1 MTNNIYYSHAMPEFD
16 LKTIIF
22 MSMLLTFMLSMLLG
36 ITRAHHK
43 GLKGPGYWA
52 VGNLVVG
59 LGMVLVLMQL
69 DAKVLFLPGTALIG
83 AGLSLYIN
91 GIQAFSGKVPDH
103 RIPLFVFA
111 LLFVIDIYFLVVNK
125 DIRTTVVADAL
136 IFAGVYFICARLT
149 FAQDEGLLG
158 NLYWIT
164 SSLFLFLAL
173 LMLGRA
179 VSASRVDISV
189 FDSFATWPVNAYT
202 FMIGAVSQFFISS
215 LFVLMLSYQLN
226 KKLASM
232 VTVDGLT
239 GILNRR
245 GLEDACLKM
254 QGLCKRIHMGMAV
267 LLIDID
273 HFKKVNDEHG
283 HLTGDDVLRHL
294 AIVAAD
300 VLRTGDVIGRY
311 GGEEFA
317 VFMPN
322 TNESEAAILAERIR
336 AAIEAT
342 PFAEGNLSIP
352 LAASIG
358 VADSVRAGYDF
369 KGLIAA
375 ADSTLYSAKNT
386 GRNRVMRF
394 TEVKLA
400 L

>member
-1 MTNNIYYSHAMPEFD
+1 MPEFD

-36 ITRAHHK
+36 ITRVHHK

-52 VGNLVVG
+52 IGNLVVG

-69 DAKVLFLPGTALIG
+69 DDKVIFLPGTALIG

-91 GIQAFSGKVPDH
+91 GIQAFSGKTPDH
-103 RIPLFVFA
+103 RVPLTVFA
-111 LLFVIDIYFLVVNK
+111 LLFVVDVYFMLINK
-125 DIRTTVVADAL
+125 DIRTTVVLDAL
-136 IFAGVYFICARLT
+136 IFAAVYLACARLT

-164 SSLFLFLAL
+164 SSLFLFLGL
-173 LMLGRA
+173 LMIGRA
-179 VSASRVDISV
+179 VSAASVDIAV
-189 FDSFATWPVNAYT
+189 LNAFATWPVNAYT

-226 KKLASM
+226 RNLESM
-232 VTVDGLT
+232 VTVDGMT

-245 GLEDACLKM
+245 GLEDAANKM

-273 HFKKVNDEHG
+273 HFKKVNDKHG
-283 HLTGDDVLRHL
+283 HLVGDDVLRHVTK
-294 AIVAAD
+294 VASG

-322 TNESEAAILAERIR
+322 TNESEASILAERIR
-336 AAIEAT
+336 AAVESHA
-342 PFAEGNLSIP
+342 FEEGSLSV
-352 LAASIG
+352 AVSVSIG
-358 VADSVRAGYDF
+358 AADSIRAGYDF

-375 ADSTLYSAKNT
+375 ADSTLYAAKKA
-386 GRNRVMRF
+386 GRNKVLRY

-400 L
+400 V

>member
-1 MTNNIYYSHAMPEFD
+1 MPEFD

-36 ITRAHHK
+36 ITRVHHK

-52 VGNLVVG
+52 IGNLVVG

-69 DAKVLFLPGTALIG
+69 DDKVIFLPGTALIG

-91 GIQAFSGKVPDH
+91 GIQAFSGKTPDH
-103 RIPLFVFA
+103 RIPLAVFA
-111 LLFVIDIYFLVVNK
+111 LLFAVDVYFMVINK
-125 DIRTTVVADAL
+125 DIRTTVVLDAL
-136 IFAGVYFICARLT
+136 IFASVYLACARLT

-173 LMLGRA
+173 LMIGRA
-179 VSASRVDISV
+179 VSAARVDISV
-189 FDSFATWPVNAYT
+189 LNAFATWPVNAYT
-202 FMIGAVSQFFISS
+202 FMVGAVSQFFISS

-226 KKLASM
+226 KNLESM

-245 GLEDACLKM
+245 GLEDASQKM
-254 QGLCKRIHMGMAV
+254 QGLCRRIHMGMAG

-273 HFKKVNDEHG
+273 HFKKINDKYG
-283 HLTGDDVLRHL
+283 HLVGDDVLRHMTK
-294 AIVAAD
+294 VVSG
-300 VLRTGDVIGRY
+300 VLRTGDVVGRY

-322 TNESEAAILAERIR
+322 TNESEASILAERIR
-336 AAIEAT
+336 AAIENT
-342 PFAEGNLSIP
+342 PFVDGKLTIP
-352 LAASIG
+352 ITVSIG
-358 VADSVRAGYDF
+358 TADSVRAGYDF

-375 ADSTLYSAKNT
+375 TDATLYAAKKS
-386 GRNRVMRF
+386 GRNRVLRY

>member
-1 MTNNIYYSHAMPEFD
+1 MPEFD

-36 ITRAHHK
+36 ITRVHHK

-52 VGNLVVG
+52 IGNLVVG

-103 RIPLFVFA
+103 RIPLLVFA
-111 LLFVIDIYFLVVNK
+111 LLFVVDVYFMLINK
-125 DIRTTVVADAL
+125 DIRSTVVIDAL
-136 IFAGVYFICARLT
+136 IFSLVYLACARLT

-173 LMLGRA
+173 LMAGRA
-179 VSASRVDISV
+179 ISAASVDISV
-189 FDSFATWPVNAYT
+189 LNSFATWPVNAYT
-202 FMIGAVSQFFISS
+202 FMVGAVSQFFISS

-226 KKLASM
+226 KNLASM

-245 GLEDACLKM
+245 GLEDSCEKM
-254 QGLCKRIHMGMAV
+254 QGLCRRIHMGMAV

-273 HFKKVNDEHG
+273 HFKKVNDKHG
-283 HLTGDDVLRHL
+283 HLIGDDVLRHI
-294 AIVAAD
+294 ATVVSN
-300 VLRTGDVIGRY
+300 VLRTGDVAGRY
-311 GGEEFA
+311 GGEEFV

-322 TNESEAAILAERIR
+322 TNESEASILAERIR
-336 AAIEAT
+336 AAVEIT
-342 PFAEGNLSIP
+342 PFEAGKLKVPVTI
-352 LAASIG
+352 SIG
-358 VADSVRAGYDF
+358 AADSVRAGYDF

-375 ADSTLYSAKNT
+375 ADATLYAAKKG
-386 GRNRVMRF
+386 GRNKVLRY

>member
-1 MTNNIYYSHAMPEFD
+1 MPEFD

-36 ITRAHHK
+36 ITRVHHK

-52 VGNLVVG
+52 IGNLVVG

-69 DAKVLFLPGTALIG
+69 DDKVIFLPGTALIG

-91 GIQAFSGKVPDH
+91 GIQAFSGKAPDH
-103 RIPLFVFA
+103 RIPLTVFA
-111 LLFVIDIYFLVVNK
+111 LLFVVDVYFMLINK
-125 DIRTTVVADAL
+125 DIRTTVVLDAL
-136 IFAGVYFICARLT
+136 IFAAVYLACARLT

-164 SSLFLFLAL
+164 SSLFLFLGL
-173 LMLGRA
+173 LMVGRA
-179 VSASRVDISV
+179 ISAASVDISV
-189 FDSFATWPVNAYT
+189 LNAFATWPVNAYT

-226 KKLASM
+226 RNLESM
-232 VTVDGLT
+232 VTVDGMT

-245 GLEDACLKM
+245 GLEDAANKM

-273 HFKKVNDEHG
+273 HFKKVNDKHG
-283 HLTGDDVLRHL
+283 HLVGDDVLRHVTK
-294 AIVAAD
+294 VATG

-322 TNESEAAILAERIR
+322 TNESEASILAERIR
-336 AAIEAT
+336 AAVESHAYE
-342 PFAEGNLSIP
+342 EGTLSVP
-352 LAASIG
+352 VSVSIG
-358 VADSVRAGYDF
+358 AADSIRAGYDF

-375 ADSTLYSAKNT
+375 ADSTLYAAKKA
-386 GRNRVMRF
+386 GRNRVLRY

-400 L
+400 V

>member
-1 MTNNIYYSHAMPEFD
+1 MPQFD

-22 MSMLLTFMLSMLLG
+22 MSMLLTFMLSMLLA
-36 ITRAHHK
+36 ITRVHHK
-43 GLKGPGYWA
+43 EVNGPGYWS

-69 DAKVLFLPGTALIG
+69 DAAKALFLPGTALIG

-91 GIQAFSGKVPDH
+91 GIQAFVGKKPDH
-103 RIPLFVFA
+103 RIPA
-111 LLFVIDIYFLVVNK
+111 VIFSILVLVDYYFMQISH
-125 DIRTTVVADAL
+125 DIRTTVIMDAL
-136 IFAGVYFICARLT
+136 TFSVIYLACARLT
-149 FAQDEGLLG
+149 FAQDEGVLG

-179 VSASRVDISV
+179 ISASSVDISV

-202 FMIGAVSQFFISS
+202 FIVGAVSQFFISS

-226 KKLASM
+226 QNLASM
-232 VTVDGLT
+232 VTIDGLT

-245 GLEDACLKM
+245 GLEDSALKM
-254 QGLCKRIHMGMAV
+254 QGICRRINMSMAV

-273 HFKKVNDEHG
+273 HFKKVNDQHG
-283 HLTGDDVLRHL
+283 HLVGDDVLRHI
-294 AIVAAD
+294 AGVISKA
-300 VLRTGDVIGRY
+300 LRTGDVVGRY
-311 GGEEFA
+311 GGEEFS

-322 TNESEAAILAERIR
+322 TNENDAGVLAERIR
-336 AAIEAT
+336 AAAEAT
-342 PFAEGNLSIP
+342 PFKDNNLNISVTV
-352 LAASIG
+352 SIG

-375 ADSTLYSAKNT
+375 ADGTLYAAKNS
-386 GRNRVMRF
+386 GRNRVMRY
-394 TEVKLA
+394 TQTKLA